1 MTYHCVCTKSNTT
14 GAISGAGTA
23 YPSGAPDIFPIS
35 SWVRVTQSLGLCVVF
50 CKSLFVLIF
59 FFLLYYL
66 YFLELLFL
74 ITRSETIYRMTI
86 HHSILL
92 ITRYTVQW
100 VPLTILITRYD
111 WVLLTILMPR
121 YDHSLSRIV
130 IPAMLHTPLST
141 LI

>member
-1 MTYHCVCTKSNTT
+1 MEQELLTLLEHL
-14 GAISGAGTA
+14 ISS
-23 YPSGAPDIFPIS
+23 PFL

-86 HHSILL
+86 HHGILL
-92 ITRYTVQW
+92 IKRYTVQW

-121 YDHSLSRIV
+121 YDWVLLTILAILFQQIISLVPKTVKINE
-130 IPAMLHTPLST
+130 IK
-141 LI
+141 